1 MLHFSNLTPG
11 PKQAA
16 PNPLK
21 HRQELDA
28 TQISAIFC
36 VPRCDF
42 FPASCQKP
50 PTADPSFPLLF
61 YQTIFIFHFTK
72 EELRFVK

>member
-1 MLHFSNLTPG
+1 MG
-11 PKQAA
+11 QAA

-28 TQISAIFC
+28 TQTSVIFYA
-36 VPRCDF
+36 PRCDF
-42 FPASCQKP
+42 FPASCQNP

-61 YQTIFIFHFTK
+61 YQTIFIFSSTK
-72 EELRFVK
+72 EELSFVK